1 MAEPK
6 RQDLEGD
13 DRRRSARGP
22 GDRYAEAGGVAA
34 LLRATRLQAGFDLVD
49 VAGALR
55 IQARYLEAIEDGRF
69 EDLPGPTY
77 AIGFVRAYAEFLRL
91 DGKQIIRKFKDE
103 ARGLSRRQALVFPEP
118 LQEGRFPGGVV
129 LLVAL
134 LLAAAIYGGWYYY
147 EHRQMAASEEVSQV
161 PAELAKMVPDNSQP
175 AQPAMAPSEAQASS
189 ATTAA
194 PSGLAAGNTGGGA
207 SAPAAAT
214 LEPNPSSPA
223 GRAGPPTSAPA
234 VAGQSPAPAGPA
246 APAPKLA
253 LKPAEGMVTSDPA
266 RDAPTQAG
274 RASAVPG
281 SGAQLA
287 PLAPPVPDQLAAL
300 KPGEA
305 RVYGE
310 NNVDSRVTLTARQ
323 DSWLQVRDRD
333 GSVVWTRTLRAG
345 ESYRVPNQLGLT
357 LVTGNAGA
365 LDVSVD
371 GKAAPS
377 LGGNGIVRRNIPLD
391 PDKLASGTLPGQ

>member
-6 RQDLEGD
+6 RQDLELD
-13 DRRRSARGP
+13 ERRRSARGP
-22 GDRYAEAGGVAA
+22 GGRYAEAGGVAA
-34 LLRATRLQAGFDLVD
+34 LLRAARLQAGFDLVD
-49 VAGALR
+49 VAGALH

-69 EDLPGPTY
+69 EDLPGPAY

-91 DGKQIIRKFKDE
+91 DGKQIIRQFKDE

-134 LLAAAIYGGWYYY
+134 LLATAIYGGWYYW
-147 EHRQMAASEEVSQV
+147 EHRQMAESDEVSQV
-161 PAELAKMVPDNSQP
+161 PAELAKMVPANPQP
-175 AQPAMAPSEAQASS
+175 ASPAAAPSEAQASS
-189 ATTAA
+189 ATTLA
-194 PSGLAAGNTGGGA
+194 PNELAPGNTGGGA
-207 SAPAAAT
+207 SAPAAAPPQ
-214 LEPNPSSPA
+214 PNPSSPA
-223 GRAGPPTSAPA
+223 GRAALPSSAPA
-234 VAGQSPAPAGPA
+234 VAEQSPASAGPA
-246 APAPKLA
+246 APTLKFA
-253 LKPAEGMVTSDPA
+253 LKPAVGMVTSDPA
-266 RDAPTQAG
+266 
-274 RASAVPG
+274 
-281 SGAQLA
+281 SGAPAAPASGPQLA
-287 PLAPPVPDQLAAL
+287 PLAPPIPDQLAAL

-305 RVYGE
+305 RVYGD

-323 DSWLQVRDRD
+323 DSWVQVRDRA
-333 GSVVWTRTLRAG
+333 GNVIWTRTLRAG
-345 ESYRVPNQLGLT
+345 DSYRVPNQPGLT

-371 GKAAPS
+371 GKTAPS

>member
-1 MAEPK
+1 
-6 RQDLEGD
+6 
-13 DRRRSARGP
+13 
-22 GDRYAEAGGVAA
+22 
-34 LLRATRLQAGFDLVD
+34 
-49 VAGALR
+49 
-55 IQARYLEAIEDGRF
+55 
-69 EDLPGPTY
+69 
-77 AIGFVRAYAEFLRL
+77 
-91 DGKQIIRKFKDE
+91 
-103 ARGLSRRQALVFPEP
+103 
-118 LQEGRFPGGVV
+118 
-129 LLVAL
+129 
-134 LLAAAIYGGWYYY
+134 
-147 EHRQMAASEEVSQV
+147 MAASEEVSQV
-161 PAELAKMVPDNSQP
+161 PAELAKMVPDNPQP

-194 PSGLAAGNTGGGA
+194 PSELAAGNTGGGA

-365 LDVSVD
+365 LDVIVD